1 MKTII
6 SIIALLFGLSLS
18 AQTFER
24 TIALSGHESA
34 PYNLVEVDGFYYV
47 LVYQVDDSLSV
58 LYQLDS
64 LGGTQDSLSL
74 NGHYSHLYYLNNNL
88 YLFGGFGGPLIAIGG
103 AISIASISPFNL
115 TLQSVTYTKITDL
128 QSFWPGEVGF
138 FDNCTCFTI
147 VGGGTDSSG
156 YARASII
163 QLDTATLNVIKEAHS
178 TNWTGPVLNTSGA
191 TAFRFK
197 DVIYSPNNNLWVLA
211 DSPVDTGWQSQR
223 AAIIPFSDR
232 DLTPDTINFRYLFD
246 VNNPSPFAN
255 IDYHGI
261 ISNQPASG
269 IQLTDSTYLFV
280 GIADVFSGNLQTA
293 FWLER
298 DIAFVITDDS
308 LNDIRWEFWGGKAGG
323 LPHTSPDSTEYPAFG
338 RAVSKYGNY
347 AYMAYNSTAFG
358 STNPFTLRKI
368 DLQGNEIWTKLYSV
382 SQYPSHTYSVLA
394 TSDGGA
400 LLSGIVFDINLNNGT
415 SSNNVHLLKVD
426 SAGNLLTTST
436 KSQLGKIPKNN
447 FKIFPNPVKDELKL
461 LKLNQFKP
469 YEFEL
474 YDTFGRLVK
483 TVSWREDHQTVDVS
497 SLASGMYVYRIIDEE
512 GNVGSGKLIM
522 E

>member
-1 MKTII
+1 MKTTI

-24 TIALSGHESA
+24 TIALNGNESA

-64 LGGTQDSLSL
+64 LGGTQDSLSFL
-74 NGHYSHLYYLNNNL
+74 NRHYSHLYYLNNNL
-88 YLFGGFGGPLIAIGG
+88 YLFGGLYGVDSV
-103 AISIASISPFNL
+103 ISIAKLTPSNL
-115 TLQSVTYTKITDL
+115 TIKSNKLTKL
-128 QSFWPGEVGF
+128 NEKGRF
-138 FDNCTCFTI
+138 FPEEIKYFDGCTCFTI
-147 VGGGTDSSG
+147 VGGGKDSNG
-156 YARASII
+156 YARASVI
-163 QLDTATLNVIKEAHS
+163 QLDTATLNVIEEAHS
-178 TNWTGPVLNTSGA
+178 TNWTGPVLNTNGA

-211 DSPVDTGWQSQR
+211 DSPVDTGWQSQT

-280 GIADVFSGNLQTA
+280 GRTEVFSGSLQTT
-293 FWLER
+293 FWLEQ

-308 LNDIRWEFWGGKAGG
+308 LNDIRWEFWGGKSGG
-323 LPHTSPDSTEYPAFG
+323 PPHTSPDSTEYPAAG

-347 AYMAYNSTAFG
+347 AYLAYNSTAFG

-382 SQYPSHTYSVLA
+382 SQYPSHTY
-394 TSDGGA
+394 
-400 LLSGIVFDINLNNGT
+400 
-415 SSNNVHLLKVD
+415 
-426 SAGNLLTTST
+426 
-436 KSQLGKIPKNN
+436 
-447 FKIFPNPVKDELKL
+447 
-461 LKLNQFKP
+461 
-469 YEFEL
+469 
-474 YDTFGRLVK
+474 
-483 TVSWREDHQTVDVS
+483 
-497 SLASGMYVYRIIDEE
+497 
-512 GNVGSGKLIM
+512 
-522 E
+522 